1 MAHSTELSIEILS
14 HNNRIAIKPLVIQ
27 LLSELDNTI
36 IEDTFYSK
44 SIDTFLEDP
53 KSVVYVAK
61 YNGKYIGVITA
72 IESIAIYSQG
82 NYGVIQEL
90 FVLPAARSLS
100 VGEKLINTLKNHA
113 KKVKW
118 KRLEVT
124 TPAPSEWA
132 RTVSFYKKHG
142 FEEIGLRMK
151 LII

>member
-1 MAHSTELSIEILS
+1 MSHSEQLSIEFLS
-14 HNNRIAIKPLVIQ
+14 QHNRNAIKTLVLQ
-27 LLSELDNTI
+27 LLLELDNTQI
-36 IEDTFYSK
+36 DETLYGK

-61 YNGKYIGVITA
+61 YKGKYIGVITA

-90 FVLPAARSLS
+90 YVSPVARSLS
-100 VGEKLINTLKNHA
+100 IGENLINAIKKHA
-113 KKVKW
+113 KEVGW
-118 KRLEVT
+118 SRLEVT

-132 RTVSFYKKHG
+132 RTVLFYKNQG
-142 FEEIGLRMK
+142 FEEIGYRLK